1 MFDKEAAIELIRGLP
16 DDVTVE
22 GVIAA
27 LTVQTTPKEA
37 TDDLEWSAEA
47 LTDDEW
53 RQVVAY
59 GLRDEL
65 SDPREDIYTEQ
76 DGVPSHDSR

>member
-1 MFDKEAAIELIRGLP
+1 MFDKEAVIELIRSLP

-27 LTVQTTPKEA
+27 LTVQAAPKEA
-37 TDDLEWSAEA
+37 PDEPEWSAEE
-47 LTDDEW
+47 LTEDEW

-65 SDPREDIYTEQ
+65 NDPRDDIYALE
-76 DGVPSHDSR
+76 DGQPEDAPR